1 MSHRLQVLI
10 PEELDAKLTKAATRS
25 RISKGEWV
33 RQVLETAIR
42 QTAVASDALAELASM
57 NAPTGDIDSM
67 LAEIDQ
73 GRN

>member
-10 PEELDAKLTKAATRS
+10 PEELDSKLTKAATRS
-25 RISKGEWV
+25 GISKGEWV
-33 RQVLETAIR
+33 RQVLEAAIR
-42 QTAVASDALAELASM
+42 QTAVATDPLSELASM

>member
-10 PEELDAKLTKAATRS
+10 PEELDSKLTKAATRS

-33 RQVLETAIR
+33 RQVLEAAIR
-42 QTAVASDALAELASM
+42 QTAVATDPLSELASM
-57 NAPTGDIDSM
+57 NAPTGDIDCM